1 MRGEAKLKR
10 TLGESPTHWRVRQQP
25 RKKNTPRISDL
36 AGVKFLLKK
45 ERVFFFRCSALNSS
59 GGRGFRIIGR
69 RAGRRVWEECPRCP
83 RLVELRRKLLR
94 NN

>member
-1 MRGEAKLKR
+1 MKLNR
-10 TLGESPTHWRVRQQP
+10 TLDESPRHHLASLGNP
-25 RKKNTPRISDL
+25 ERKSTPCISDL

-45 ERVFFFRCSALNSS
+45 ERVFFFRGSALNSS

-83 RLVELRRKLLR
+83 RLVELRRRKC
-94 NN
+94 